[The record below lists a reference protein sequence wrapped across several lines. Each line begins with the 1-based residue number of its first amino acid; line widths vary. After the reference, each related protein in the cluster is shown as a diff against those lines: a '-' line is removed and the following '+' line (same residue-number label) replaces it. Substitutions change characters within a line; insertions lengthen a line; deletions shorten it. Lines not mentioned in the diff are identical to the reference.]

1 MNTFYLKFNPLQTHS
16 LLNSNLPEAL
26 CSVVAELAVEIGQ
39 VADQLRLALFG
50 ALFREPGVDQGMGL
64 IVIEPVVR
72 AAVQRY
78 EQQGPGLFGP
88 YGREHLLDRHELTLS
103 FRGFA
108 ENRVGLQQ
116 QDIEFAAHDVGVE
129 CQATVFLQNLGG
141 DSPVFSRPPP
151 G

>member
-1 MNTFYLKFNPLQTHS
+1 M
-16 LLNSNLPEAL
+16 
-26 CSVVAELAVEIGQ
+26 
-39 VADQLRLALFG
+39 ADQLRLTLFG

-88 YGREHLLDRHELTLS
+88 YGREQLLDCHELTLS

-129 CQATVFLQNLGG
+129 RQTAVFLQNLGG